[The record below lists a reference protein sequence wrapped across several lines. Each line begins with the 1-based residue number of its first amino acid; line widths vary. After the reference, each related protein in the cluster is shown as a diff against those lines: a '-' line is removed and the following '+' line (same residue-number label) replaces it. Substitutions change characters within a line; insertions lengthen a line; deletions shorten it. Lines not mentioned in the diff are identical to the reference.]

1 MSATSP
7 IATKFC
13 IAAKRRDV
21 HNSGHGLGRL
31 LDLLPDASTAARQS
45 YGEVRRRLAGLNSL
59 RSKVD
64 GTSTLDPELVAA
76 WFPAAN
82 ALIAEAQKARMTVER
97 DLPRNLPGNVRALF
111 ELKGLLAVISEA
123 AGRERGGVAGAT
135 PTGRQRPAVTNLATM
150 HYDSLVP
157 REWFGKVSMQRIN
170 VLSIQRIS
178 AEDRAKI
185 EAVDPA
191 IELTDAGGWYDG
203 EIRETW
209 PAVTTA
215 RYLAPGATGSGTREE
230 RDRLL
235 AEAEVILGGWPFP
248 LDLRARAPRLKW
260 FHQRP
265 AGASNLL
272 VGDLWGS
279 RVVVTTSR
287 GSGNTLAMAE
297 YAVAGIL
304 HFAKGLHRA
313 AVDRGAGVFDHRAY
327 RPLLLE
333 GKTAC
338 VVGAGGI
345 GLDVGKLCA
354 ALGMRVVGTRRH
366 PHPDRPLP
374 PGFSELGGAGDL
386 DRFLP
391 ESDFVVIC
399 CQWTPET
406 TRLFDKDRF
415 AAMKA
420 GGVLINV
427 ARGEI
432 VDEEAL
438 ADALQRDHLR
448 GAALDVY
455 VGEFEHTPTSRLW
468 SDPRVLITP
477 HISSASDQDRHGA
490 INLFC
495 DNLRAYLEGGPLQN
509 VIDWQ
514 RGY

>member
-1 MSATSP
+1 
-7 IATKFC
+7 
-13 IAAKRRDV
+13 
-21 HNSGHGLGRL
+21 
-31 LDLLPDASTAARQS
+31 
-45 YGEVRRRLAGLNSL
+45 
-59 RSKVD
+59 
-64 GTSTLDPELVAA
+64 
-76 WFPAAN
+76 
-82 ALIAEAQKARMTVER
+82 
-97 DLPRNLPGNVRALF
+97 
-111 ELKGLLAVISEA
+111 
-123 AGRERGGVAGAT
+123 
-135 PTGRQRPAVTNLATM
+135 
-150 HYDSLVP
+150 
-157 REWFGKVSMQRIN
+157 MQRTN

-191 IELTDAGGWYDG
+191 IELVDAGGWYDG

-209 PAVTTA
+209 PAFTSA
-215 RYLAPGATGSGTREE
+215 RYLAPSATGSGTQEE

-248 LDLRARAPRLKW
+248 LDLRVRAPRLKW
-260 FHQRP
+260 FHQCP
-265 AGASNLL
+265 AGASNLRM
-272 VGDLWGS
+272 GDLWGS
-279 RVVVTTSR
+279 SVMVTTSR
-287 GSGNTLAMAE
+287 GAGNTLAMAE

-313 AVDRGAGVFDHRAY
+313 AVDREAAAFAHRAY

-345 GLDVGKLCA
+345 GRDVGRLCA
-354 ALGMRVVGTRRH
+354 SLGMRVLGTRRH
-366 PHPDRPLP
+366 PQPGLPLP
-374 PGFSELGGAGDL
+374 PGFSELGGPGDL

-391 ESDFVVIC
+391 DSDFVVIC

-415 AAMKA
+415 TAMKA
-420 GGVLINV
+420 GSALINV

-432 VDEEAL
+432 IDEEAL
-438 ADALQRDHLR
+438 ADALRRDHLR

-455 VGEFEHTPTSRLW
+455 VGEFEHPPMARLW

-477 HISSASDQDRHGA
+477 HISGASDQDRHGA
-490 INLFC
+490 VNVFC
-495 DNLRAYLEGGPLQN
+495 ANLRAYLDGRPLRN
-509 VIDWQ
+509 VVDWE